1 MNQNPVPGW
10 PPGED
15 GNGNN
20 PALIWNCVDAELNR
34 VALVRQLRIK
44 PGSPMLND
52 LDDMAASA
60 RLLAAPKTIIK
71 PVYITRKNNDSVE
84 LDGVRFTSRVL
95 SMNLSGVQRAFV
107 YVVTAGLELD
117 QWAKGFSDILLQ
129 YWADRIQQLLLSSAL
144 KKMMQ
149 HLQDRFALSNLSS
162 MSPGRLEN
170 WPIEEQ
176 KPLFSLLGGKEREI
190 GVQLTESCLMLP
202 AKTVSGLVYASE
214 VRFESCQLCPRP
226 ACEGRKTAYDP
237 ELAEKN
243 YQFTGKNQRM

>member
-60 RLLAAPKTIIK
+60 RLLAAPKAIIK

-144 KKMMQ
+144 KKN
-149 HLQDRFALSNLSS
+149 DAALARSFCVVQFVKHE
-162 MSPGRLEN
+162 PG
-170 WPIEEQ
+170 Q
-176 KPLFSLLGGKEREI
+176 AGK
-190 GVQLTESCLMLP
+190 
-202 AKTVSGLVYASE
+202 
-214 VRFESCQLCPRP
+214 
-226 ACEGRKTAYDP
+226 
-237 ELAEKN
+237 LAN
-243 YQFTGKNQRM
+243 